1 MRTTLVP
8 AETDAL
14 AIVRLVQSPPNS
26 SVTVGE
32 LLFAVRNALERE
44 IPLQWVTGEIS
55 GFKRASSGHCYF
67 DLKDANAQIACAL
80 YRNRAALVGFELR
93 DGAQVELRVRPTIYE
108 PRGSLQF
115 SVEQAR
121 LAGIGQ
127 LYEAFMRL
135 KAKLEFE
142 GLFDPSKKRA
152 LPPIPQRIGLITS
165 KQAAALADML
175 RVLRDRWPR
184 ATVIVYPAS
193 VQGVNAPG
201 ELLRALSAANARRE
215 CDVLVIG
222 RGGGSLEDL
231 WAFNDESLVRAVA
244 KSAIPIVSAVGHE
257 TDFTLCDFAA
267 DVRAPTPTAA
277 AALIVPERRALFSQ
291 IDQIAVRSRR
301 AFERIRETLDQRL
314 DRAHDRLRSSDR
326 ALAAWRTRVIAA
338 GHRLER
344 AISAVPQARRARMDG
359 IHLRFKLALRG
370 REGLSESRLRLDSAA
385 TRAASAIA
393 QRIQRQQLRFDRL
406 EQALMHLNP
415 QNVLDRG
422 YAVLFDLRGRE
433 ITDASQ
439 LTQGA
444 LFSAQVKHGIVDA
457 QVIATRVDADQ
468 KPAA

>member
-1 MRTTLVP
+1 MP
-8 AETDAL
+8 GETAAL
-14 AIVRLVQSPPNS
+14 AIVRLVQPQLNS
-26 SVTVGE
+26 SVTVSE
-32 LLFAVRNALERE
+32 LLFAVRSALERE

-67 DLKDANAQIACAL
+67 DLKDANAQISCAL
-80 YRNRAALVGFELR
+80 YRNRAALVGFELK

-121 LAGIGQ
+121 LSGIGQ

-135 KAKLEFE
+135 KAKLESE
-142 GLFDPSKKRA
+142 GLFDPTKKRT

-193 VQGVNAPG
+193 VQGVNAPA
-201 ELLRALSAANARRE
+201 ELVRALSAANTRRE

-231 WAFNDESLVRAVA
+231 WAFNDEALVRAVA
-244 KSAIPIVSAVGHE
+244 KSGIPIVSAVGHE

-277 AALIVPERRALFSQ
+277 AALIVPERRTWLN
-291 IDQIAVRSRR
+291 QIARLSAQARR
-301 AFERIRETLDQRL
+301 AFERTRDTLEQRL
-314 DRAHDRLRSSDR
+314 DRAHERLRSSDR
-326 ALAAWRTRVIAA
+326 ALAAWRTRLLAA
-338 GHRLER
+338 EHRLER
-344 AISAVPQARRARMDG
+344 VIRTLPQARRSRMDG
-359 IHLRFKLALRG
+359 INLRFTMALRA
-370 REGLSESRLRLDSAA
+370 RHGLSEPRSRFDSAL
-385 TRAASAIA
+385 TRTTSAMA
-393 QRIQRQQLRFDRL
+393 VKIQREQTRFARL
-406 EQALMHLNP
+406 NQAMTHLNP

-422 YAVLFDLRGRE
+422 YAVLFDRRGRE
-433 ITDASQ
+433 ITDATHLVS
-439 LTQGA
+439 GE
-444 LFSAQVKHGIVDA
+444 LFSAQVKRGVVDA
-457 QVIATRVDADQ
+457 QVVATRIDSNENLA
-468 KPAA
+468 K